1 MKRTTLRTSAIAL
14 GVAAALPATAQEW
27 NLAWGGYMNQHVAFG
42 STEVKGARAETSRF
56 SIEVGADDEKET
68 KTAHF
73 SLVRTATAPANNTG
87 ATVRVAAN
95 ASAADIRVA
104 FGDFN
109 PADPSANA
117 KVTTL
122 QVNTTTLETLRTF
135 IERLSTAITDGA
147 GLGNGQDIDGVNIVV
162 IATEAEQTRIR
173 EEGSKAVN
181 MALGTPKK
189 HSGTGIVDDAE
200 IHFKPSVTL
209 ENGLTFGAHVEFE
222 GGAHQADTDES
233 YLTISS
239 DSLGMF
245 IIGNENSAGYRMMV
259 AAPSVGLGINSG
271 SHPDFLP
278 SFGYGWR
285 EAAGSSNT
293 EVGGN
298 NDIARVSYHTP
309 NLGGLTLGVSYAP
322 DNGIGAVSPD
332 DAKAAPKNAG
342 GPGTSGAQQ
351 LLIDDADIPLKDIID
366 LGVKFEQSLGEANVT
381 LAARYGTGKNNDPKK
396 KNPREIGFGA
406 QVGFGAFTFGGAYA
420 DSERGSADKSSSGWS
435 LGMAYDMDGP
445 WKFGIETYQ
454 GKYDNGDKQGV
465 SKIAASRTLGPG
477 VVWDLYAVTA
487 SSKKASNNLAWTY
500 VEGTGATA
508 TTETVDNVKIDG
520 TKDVDGTLFGTS
532 IKLTF

>member
-27 NLAWGGYMNQHVAFG
+27 NLGWGGYMNQHIVFG
-42 STEVKGARAETSRF
+42 SSEKKTTVS
-56 SIEVGADDEKET
+56 VDDLSYKFT
-68 KTAHF
+68 GT
-73 SLVRTATAPANNTG
+73 RTDG
-87 ATVRVAAN
+87 
-95 ASAADIRVA
+95 S
-104 FGDFN
+104 
-109 PADPSANA
+109 
-117 KVTTL
+117 KY
-122 QVNTTTLETLRTF
+122 
-135 IERLSTAITDGA
+135 TAI
-147 GLGNGQDIDGVNIVV
+147 VNIVDEAPSGATHILSVPDTIADDADLTKTELDTQLLTLINAIEVNSRAVSAGAAIPDNIYVEVGKTV
-162 IATEAEQTRIR
+162 IGADGKVTNTNTNE
-173 EEGSKAVN
+173 N
-181 MALGTPKK
+181 
-189 HSGTGIVDDAE
+189 SGTGYVALHQKVADTNKAIKSSGTGQWPDAE
-200 IHFKPSVTL
+200 IHFKPSITL

-222 GGAHQADTDES
+222 ALHHGNGGPTRDES
-233 YLTISS
+233 YVTISS

-245 IIGNENSAGYRMMV
+245 IIGSENSAGYRMMV

-278 SFGYGWR
+278 GYDYEWR
-285 EAAGSSNT
+285 SASGSSNT

-298 NDIARVSYHTP
+298 NDAMRISYHTP
-309 NLGGLTLGVSYAP
+309 SLGGLTFGVSYAP
-322 DNGIGAVSPD
+322 DDGQNMD
-332 DAKAAPKNAG
+332 DKTKSASSN
-342 GPGTSGAQQ
+342 SGNKQ
-351 LLIDDADIPLKDIID
+351 LKIDDADIPLKDIID

-454 GKYDNGDKQGV
+454 GKYDDGDKQGV

-477 VVWDLYAVTA
+477 VVWDLYALTA
-487 SSKKASNNLAWTY
+487 SSTQTQ
-500 VEGTGATA
+500 GTLNVGGVAQELVKPGDSGNPGAA
-508 TTETVDNVKIDG
+508 GIDLDSSGKI
-520 TKDVDGTLFGTS
+520 DVDGTLFGTS